1 MKHLTK
7 IEKFIMLT
15 APFLLIYII
24 YKIMGG

>member
-15 APFLLIYII
+15 APFLLVYII
-24 YKIMGG
+24 YKIIAF